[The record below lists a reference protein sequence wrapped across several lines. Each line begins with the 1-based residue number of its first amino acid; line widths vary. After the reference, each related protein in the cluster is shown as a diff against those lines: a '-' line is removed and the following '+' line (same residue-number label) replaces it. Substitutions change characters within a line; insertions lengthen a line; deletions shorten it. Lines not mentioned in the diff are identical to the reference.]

1 VINKQVVEMLTELA
15 KERGL
20 EKRVVIE
27 TLKESIIAA
36 AKKKTNIPE
45 GWVCEI
51 SEASG
56 EIRLFLEK
64 EVVKKVENP
73 DVQISIEEAKE
84 LKPGVKS
91 GEKIYVEIPLLET
104 FGRNAIN
111 LVRNSLIQKMKENEK
126 QLIYKKYVAKIG
138 ELVSG
143 TVATAYSSGAYIKL
157 AEIEAFLD
165 KEDQIPGEVLRRG
178 QTLKAVVKEVEEKP
192 KDKTKVRLKG
202 PVIYLTRVTETF
214 IRKLFEFEIPEILR
228 GEVEIKKI
236 ARRPGVR
243 CKIAVF
249 SSNEKIDPV
258 GACVGPRGARIQGIV
273 KEMSGEKIDII
284 AWSSDPKILVGRA
297 LSPAKVTKVVMKK
310 SGDKAICVVP
320 DDQVTLAIGKD
331 SINVELAKELV
342 GMDIEIKGQTEY
354 HKEEEEKRR
363 VKIKVENLDLPKRI
377 KEILKKHGYK
387 NAKDIMTSTAEEL
400 LKLPGIGKK
409 AVDKIYTAVHKAL
422 NLGE

>member
-1 VINKQVVEMLTELA
+1 MINKQVVEMLTELA

-27 TLKESIIAA
+27 TLKDSIIAA

-84 LKPGVKS
+84 LKPGVKP

-143 TVATAYSSGAYIKL
+143 TVATASVSYTHL
-157 AEIEAFLD
+157 
-165 KEDQIPGEVLRRG
+165 
-178 QTLKAVVKEVEEKP
+178 TLPTTE
-192 KDKTKVRLKG
+192 
-202 PVIYLTRVTETF
+202 RV
-214 IRKLFEFEIPEILR
+214 
-228 GEVEIKKI
+228 
-236 ARRPGVR
+236 
-243 CKIAVF
+243 
-249 SSNEKIDPV
+249 
-258 GACVGPRGARIQGIV
+258 
-273 KEMSGEKIDII
+273 
-284 AWSSDPKILVGRA
+284 
-297 LSPAKVTKVVMKK
+297 
-310 SGDKAICVVP
+310 
-320 DDQVTLAIGKD
+320 
-331 SINVELAKELV
+331 
-342 GMDIEIKGQTEY
+342 
-354 HKEEEEKRR
+354 
-363 VKIKVENLDLPKRI
+363 
-377 KEILKKHGYK
+377 
-387 NAKDIMTSTAEEL
+387 
-400 LKLPGIGKK
+400 
-409 AVDKIYTAVHKAL
+409 
-422 NLGE
+422 

>member
-1 VINKQVVEMLTELA
+1 
-15 KERGL
+15 
-20 EKRVVIE
+20 
-27 TLKESIIAA
+27 
-36 AKKKTNIPE
+36 
-45 GWVCEI
+45 
-51 SEASG
+51 
-56 EIRLFLEK
+56 
-64 EVVKKVENP
+64 
-73 DVQISIEEAKE
+73 
-84 LKPGVKS
+84 
-91 GEKIYVEIPLLET
+91 
-104 FGRNAIN
+104 
-111 LVRNSLIQKMKENEK
+111 
-126 QLIYKKYVAKIG
+126 LIYKKYVAKIG

-143 TVATAYSSGAYIKL
+143 TVATAYSAGAYIKL
-157 AEIEAFLD
+157 AEIEAFID

-214 IRKLFEFEIPEILR
+214 IRKLFEFEIPEILK

-310 SGDKAICVVP
+310 SGDKATCVVP

-342 GMDIEIKGQTEY
+342 GIDIEIKGQTEY

-387 NAKDIMTSTAEEL
+387 NAKDIMTATAEDL